1 MKKVNLLGVKIDALS
16 LDQMLAIISQ
26 TNLRDE
32 RKMIMHANLMAVN
45 MAYENPWYREI
56 LNSADLLFCDG
67 MGLQLGARFLGDDI
81 PERFTLADWM
91 WKLAPLAS
99 EKNFSFFLL
108 GNPPGVAQKAAENL
122 RDANPNLRIAGIRHG
137 YFDKT
142 KGHVENKEVVDV
154 INASGANILMIGFGM
169 PLQEQWLFE
178 NWPQLNVNIAI
189 TCGALFEYLSGDL
202 KRGPDWMTQNYME
215 WLARIIISPKRYI
228 RRYLLDLPK
237 FAYRVLK
244 QKSRNGTERSLNQE
258 I

>member
-1 MKKVNLLGVKIDALS
+1 MKKVNLLGVEIDALS
-16 LDQMLAIISQ
+16 LDQMLGIIRQ
-26 TNLRDE
+26 AGLRGD

-45 MAYENPWYREI
+45 MAYENRWYRNI

-99 EKNFSFFLL
+99 ENNISIFLL
-108 GNPPGVAQKAAENL
+108 GNPPGIAQKAAGKL
-122 RDANPNLRIAGIRHG
+122 REAYPDLKIAGIRHG
-137 YFDKT
+137 YFEKS
-142 KGHVENKEVVDV
+142 KGHVENTEVVEE
-154 INASGANILMIGFGM
+154 INASRANILMIGFGM
-169 PLQEQWLFE
+169 PLQEKWLYE
-178 NWPQLNVNIAI
+178 NWAQLNVNIAI

-215 WLARIIISPKRYI
+215 WLARIIISPGRYI

-237 FAYRVLK
+237 FAYRILM
-244 QKSRNGTERSLNQE
+244 QKVRDRSKKSINQK